1 MLLWLLFMDS
11 KKWDFGLC
19 MLTEHRFFIPRPAS
33 SFNLRFHKG
42 HFKFMA
48 TRGRGEGK
56 IKSSVGDSAKFVTF

>member
-1 MLLWLLFMDS
+1 MDL

-56 IKSSVGDSAKFVTF
+56 IKSWRLCKVRDILIAF